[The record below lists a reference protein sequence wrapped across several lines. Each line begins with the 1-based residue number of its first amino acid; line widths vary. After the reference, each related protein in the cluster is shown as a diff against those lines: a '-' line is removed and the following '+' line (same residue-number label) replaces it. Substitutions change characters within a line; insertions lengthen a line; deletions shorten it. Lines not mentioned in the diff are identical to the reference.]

1 MIPNEELKRR
11 IWDHINNLTKPIGS
25 LGELER
31 IAAKLALIHGSVKPR
46 YLVKKRVY
54 VFVGDHGVVEEGV
67 SAYPKEVTKEMVY
80 NFLRGGAAI
89 NVFARHVE
97 AEVFVVDA
105 GVDAEF
111 EPHPFLIIKKVE
123 RGTNNF
129 TKGPAMTPK
138 QAELSVEYG
147 RQIASACLKDH
158 VDIAVVGDMGIGNT
172 TTATAM
178 AVAMGIPMEEVL
190 DIGTVIDSAGLEKK
204 RRAVL
209 RAIELNRPD
218 PNDPMDIL
226 TKVGSYCFGEMT
238 GFMLEMTERGKPVVI
253 DGFPTTAA
261 ACIAHMIEPDLS
273 AYLFAGH
280 KSAVKGHAVLL
291 ERLGLKPILDL
302 DMRLGEGTGGVL
314 ALSIIEAAV
323 KMANEMATFQSA
335 GVSKGNEIPGE
346 K

>member
-1 MIPNEELKRR
+1 MQGVELEGR

-31 IAAKLALIHGSVKPR
+31 IAAKIALIHGSVKPG
-46 YLVKKRVY
+46 YLERKRVY
-54 VFVGDHGVVEEGV
+54 VFVGNHGVVEEGV
-67 SAYPKEVTKEMVY
+67 SAYPKEVTREMVY

-89 NVFARHVE
+89 NVFARHVG

-111 EPHPFLIIKKVE
+111 EPHPKLIIKKVGK
-123 RGTNNF
+123 GTRNF
-129 TKGPAMTPK
+129 TKGPAMRPQ
-138 QAELSVEYG
+138 QAELSLEYG
-147 RQIASACLKDH
+147 RQIAEECLKDQIH
-158 VDIAVVGDMGIGNT
+158 IAVVGDMGIGNT
-172 TTATAM
+172 TTATAI
-178 AVAMGIPMEEVL
+178 AVAMGIPMEDVL

-226 TKVGSYCFGEMT
+226 TKVGSYCFGEMA
-238 GFMLEMTERGKPVVI
+238 GFILGMTRGGKPVVI

-261 ACIAHMIEPDLS
+261 ACIAHMIDPDLS
-273 AYLFAGH
+273 VYLFAGH
-280 KSAVKGHAVLL
+280 RSAVKGHGVLL
-291 ERLGLKPILDL
+291 ERLQLRPILDL

-314 ALSIIEAAV
+314 ALSIIDAAV

-346 K
+346 G